1 MAETDWSAPSDWG
14 GQAGGMFGQTQSAMG
29 WGGGYGMPQQ
39 SPWSSPYSGFGG
51 GMGYGGGGGMQSP
64 YGAPMGMG
72 SYSPQAYGMQSM
84 GAPQQQAMMAAAP
97 QAGTNQ
103 MVPSPNLPAQSSSW
117 EDILKNIPGIGDNK
131 GGLFGGNQKIEQTF
145 NPWAPQGAGLQDLYK
160 KANAEYDAQRKL
172 GAPQFAQESQYAL
185 NRMEDVAKGKNPLVA
200 QSLDAVKDIASG
212 GQQVGGGMF
221 QDLYNRPGISTG
233 NYAGMINDP
242 AQTGLGRYLNEYQ
255 QSGSGAGE
263 DQYRRMANQDAI
275 GTRNYNEIRE
285 RMEHPGSLA
294 GGMFGEVAR
303 GDRVDSNPYREQAIT
318 NAMNQA
324 SDATKAGMSARGR
337 YGGSAYGDAMGRALG
352 EVATNARM
360 QGYDTDTANMMT
372 AAQARS
378 GEGLQRAGIGLQA
391 AQGVAGAQSQNA
403 QQQLE
408 ALRGLTGASGQAA
421 QQRMNALQG
430 YGSAQS
436 QNVEQRLAAQ
446 QALTGAQRAIGE
458 QQLDAARGYTGIQS
472 QNIANRLSAAGMA
485 PQMQGLRYDDMNR
498 LLGIGATREAQ
509 TQQQRDFG
517 WNQMGQLQGVYGQL
531 PGSAGSQT
539 QPGQPW
545 WQQAAGLGML
555 GLGMMGGGA

>member
-200 QSLDAVKDIASG
+200 QSRRTAS
-212 GQQVGGGMF
+212 
-221 QDLYNRPGISTG
+221 
-233 NYAGMINDP
+233 
-242 AQTGLGRYLNEYQ
+242 
-255 QSGSGAGE
+255 
-263 DQYRRMANQDAI
+263 RR
-275 GTRNYNEIRE
+275 R
-285 RMEHPGSLA
+285 HVPGSLQP
-294 GGMFGEVAR
+294 AR
-303 GDRVDSNPYREQAIT
+303 HLHRQLRRDDQRPGADRA
-318 NAMNQA
+318 
-324 SDATKAGMSARGR
+324 
-337 YGGSAYGDAMGRALG
+337 RALPQRIPAERFG
-352 EVATNARM
+352 
-360 QGYDTDTANMMT
+360 
-372 AAQARS
+372 S
-378 GEGLQRAGIGLQA
+378 G
-391 AQGVAGAQSQNA
+391 
-403 QQQLE
+403 
-408 ALRGLTGASGQAA
+408 
-421 QQRMNALQG
+421 
-430 YGSAQS
+430 
-436 QNVEQRLAAQ
+436 
-446 QALTGAQRAIGE
+446 
-458 QQLDAARGYTGIQS
+458 
-472 QNIANRLSAAGMA
+472 
-485 PQMQGLRYDDMNR
+485 
-498 LLGIGATREAQ
+498 
-509 TQQQRDFG
+509 
-517 WNQMGQLQGVYGQL
+517 
-531 PGSAGSQT
+531 
-539 QPGQPW
+539 
-545 WQQAAGLGML
+545 
-555 GLGMMGGGA
+555 